1 MEQVLYSLP
10 DGWEWHKLK
19 ELTKKIGSGA
29 TPKGGDKAYKQSG
42 ISLIR
47 SLNVHDCFF
56 KEDKLAFID
65 NEQAS
70 ALKNVIVES
79 GDVLLNITGASIARC
94 CVVPDEFLPARVN
107 QHVTIIRPAE
117 KVDSK
122 FLNYLIV
129 NPKFKSQLLWQGAG
143 GATRQALT
151 KAMVE
156 ELDIPLPSLPEQKRI
171 VEKLDALLTRIDTAI
186 EHLQESGTLAD
197 ALSKNGLSEI
207 FESLKDRYEVVPL
220 SSVVKIN
227 SGIAL
232 PKLFKNGFSDG
243 DIPFFKVAQMNN
255 HHETMVAPEITFN
268 ETVAK
273 EHKIK
278 LFPKGSTLI
287 PKRGGAILTNK
298 KRMLLEDASYDSNI
312 MGLKADE
319 SKISDEYLFAF
330 MRTIDLANFVDASTI
345 PQVNNKHIDQMQI
358 PLASIEEQV
367 DVVSR
372 VNLLVKKVE
381 TMNSEIQRQLD
392 DLQALKS
399 SILDSAFKGEL

>member
-1 MEQVLYSLP
+1 MISSFEKCPENWSLLRIDEIAIIQSGTGFPPDAQGLTSGTIPFLKVSDMNLPRNSRFIEEWNNSVTEEQVSKLKAKILPPGAVIFPKIGGAIATNKKRVLTIPSCFDNNVMGLKAKQGVLDEYLYWLLQSIDLVVWSSSSSLP
-10 DGWEWHKLK
+10 
-19 ELTKKIGSGA
+19 SM
-29 TPKGGDKAYKQSG
+29 KASTIK
-42 ISLIR
+42 
-47 SLNVHDCFF
+47 DFF
-56 KEDKLAFID
+56 
-65 NEQAS
+65 
-70 ALKNVIVES
+70 
-79 GDVLLNITGASIARC
+79 
-94 CVVPDEFLPARVN
+94 VPV
-107 QHVTIIRPAE
+107 
-117 KVDSK
+117 
-122 FLNYLIV
+122 
-129 NPKFKSQLLWQGAG
+129 
-143 GATRQALT
+143 
-151 KAMVE
+151 
-156 ELDIPLPSLPEQKRI
+156 PSMAEQKRI

-186 EHLQESGTLAD
+186 EHLQQSVTLAD

-255 HHETMVAPEITFN
+255 HHETMIAPEITFN

-330 MRTIDLANFVDASTI
+330 MRIIDLANFVDASTI

-358 PLASIEEQV
+358 PLASIEEQA

>member
-10 DGWEWHKLK
+10 DGWEWQAIEEVAQIGTDRGFVPTPDSEGNVPFIGMTDIDQETGQKSTY
-19 ELTKKIGSGA
+19 ELRNFDDVKKGYTKFQRDAVLFAKITPCTENNKTALIDNVDGGFATTEVFPIHALDSVEPKYLLHFFRSPSVRRFLIDQMEGA
-29 TPKGGDKAYKQSG
+29 TGRQRVPLK
-42 ISLIR
+42 
-47 SLNVHDCFF
+47 
-56 KEDKLAFID
+56 
-65 NEQAS
+65 
-70 ALKNVIVES
+70 ALKRVS
-79 GDVLLNITGASIARC
+79 
-94 CVVPDEFLPARVN
+94 VPVC
-107 QHVTIIRPAE
+107 
-117 KVDSK
+117 
-122 FLNYLIV
+122 
-129 NPKFKSQLLWQGAG
+129 G
-143 GATRQALT
+143 
-151 KAMVE
+151 
-156 ELDIPLPSLPEQKRI
+156 LDEQKRI

-186 EHLQESGTLAD
+186 EHLQESVTLSD
-197 ALSKNGLSEI
+197 VLSKNGLAEI
-207 FESLKDRYEVVPL
+207 FESLKNRYEVVPL

-255 HHETMVAPEITFN
+255 HHETMVEPEITFN

-319 SKISDEYLFAF
+319 SKISDDYLFAF

-345 PQVNNKHIDQMQI
+345 PQVNNKHIDQMQL
-358 PLASIEEQV
+358 PLASIEEQA

>member
-1 MEQVLYSLP
+1 MERVIYDLPANWSWAQLGKVATLLNGRAYKKAELLDAGPTPVLRVGNFFSNRSWYYSDLDLP
-10 DGWEWHKLK
+10 DEKYCDEGDLLYAWSASFGPKIWQGPRAIYHYHIWKV
-19 ELTKKIGSGA
+19 LTSEHIDKKFLFYLLEKDSEEIKAQGNGVGMFHA
-29 TPKGGDKAYKQSG
+29 TKGGM
-42 ISLIR
+42 
-47 SLNVHDCFF
+47 
-56 KEDKLAFID
+56 
-65 NEQAS
+65 
-70 ALKNVIVES
+70 
-79 GDVLLNITGASIARC
+79 
-94 CVVPDEFLPARVN
+94 
-107 QHVTIIRPAE
+107 E
-117 KVDSK
+117 KM
-122 FLNYLIV
+122 L
-129 NPKFKSQLLWQGAG
+129 
-143 GATRQALT
+143 
-151 KAMVE
+151 
-156 ELDIPLPSLPEQKRI
+156 IPLPPINEQKRI
-171 VEKLDALLTRIDTAI
+171 VEKLDALLTRIVIAI
-186 EHLQESGTLAD
+186 EHLQQSVTLAD

-255 HHETMVAPEITFN
+255 HHETMVEPEITFN

-298 KRMLLEDASYDSNI
+298 KRMLLENASYDSNI

-319 SKISDEYLFAF
+319 SKVSDEYLFAF

-358 PLASIEEQV
+358 PLASIEEQT

-392 DLQALKS
+392 DLQALKR
-399 SILDSAFKGEL
+399 SILDSAFKGQL

>member
-1 MEQVLYSLP
+1 MEQVLYKLP
-10 DGWEWHKLK
+10 DGWEWLSFDSLVENLDGKRIPIKTSERSKDNAFYPYYGASGIIDYVDDYIYEGEKLLIS
-19 ELTKKIGSGA
+19 EDGA
-29 TPKGGDKAYKQSG
+29 NLVARKYPIAFLADGKYWVNNHAHVVDAYKEKTSNKYL
-42 ISLIR
+42 SY
-47 SLNVHDCFF
+47 FF
-56 KEDKLAFID
+56 AILDLSSF
-65 NEQAS
+65 
-70 ALKNVIVES
+70 
-79 GDVLLNITGASIARC
+79 ITGSAQPKLSQKKLNSIKIA
-94 CVVPDEFLPARVN
+94 VAPIE
-107 QHVTIIRPAE
+107 
-117 KVDSK
+117 
-122 FLNYLIV
+122 
-129 NPKFKSQLLWQGAG
+129 
-143 GATRQALT
+143 
-151 KAMVE
+151 
-156 ELDIPLPSLPEQKRI
+156 EQKRI
-171 VEKLDALLTRIDTAI
+171 VEKLDALLSRIDTAI
-186 EHLQESGTLAD
+186 EHLQESVALAD
-197 ALSKNGLSEI
+197 ALSKNGLFEI
-207 FESLKDRYEVVPL
+207 FEGLKHSYEVVPL

-319 SKISDEYLFAF
+319 SKISDDYLFAF

-358 PLASIEEQV
+358 PLASIEEQS

-381 TMNSEIQRQLD
+381 SVNSEIQTQLN
-392 DLQALKS
+392 DLLALKN
-399 SILDSAFKGEL
+399 SILNSAFKGEL

>member
-1 MEQVLYSLP
+1 VPTLNRNSLSA
-10 DGWEWHKLK
+10 
-19 ELTKKIGSGA
+19 EL
-29 TPKGGDKAYKQSG
+29 
-42 ISLIR
+42 
-47 SLNVHDCFF
+47 VC
-56 KEDKLAFID
+56 
-65 NEQAS
+65 
-70 ALKNVIVES
+70 
-79 GDVLLNITGASIARC
+79 
-94 CVVPDEFLPARVN
+94 VPDS
-107 QHVTIIRPAE
+107 
-117 KVDSK
+117 VD
-122 FLNYLIV
+122 
-129 NPKFKSQLLWQGAG
+129 
-143 GATRQALT
+143 
-151 KAMVE
+151 
-156 ELDIPLPSLPEQKRI
+156 EQKRI

-186 EHLQESGTLAD
+186 EHLQESVTLAD

-207 FESLKDRYEVVPL
+207 FESLKDRYEAVPL

-255 HHETMVAPEITFN
+255 HYENMVEPEITFN

-319 SKISDEYLFAF
+319 SKISDEYVFAF

-358 PLASIEEQV
+358 PLASIEEQA

>member
-1 MEQVLYSLP
+1 MEQVLYPLP
-10 DGWEWHKLK
+10 AGWKYQKLK
-19 ELTKKIGSGA
+19 
-29 TPKGGDKAYKQSG
+29 
-42 ISLIR
+42 SLIKMHYGKALKAADR
-47 SLNVHDCFF
+47 MEGEVSVYGSNGVVGSHNEYLWSEPTVVIGRKGSVGEANLALTPSWTIDTAYYVEIIDHEALDLIYFFYFADRFDVSSISQKGVKPGINRNDYLDLNFP
-56 KEDKLAFID
+56 LPPI
-65 NEQAS
+65 NEQ
-70 ALKNVIVES
+70 
-79 GDVLLNITGASIARC
+79 R
-94 CVVPDEFLPARVN
+94 
-107 QHVTIIRPAE
+107 
-117 KVDSK
+117 
-122 FLNYLIV
+122 
-129 NPKFKSQLLWQGAG
+129 
-143 GATRQALT
+143 
-151 KAMVE
+151 
-156 ELDIPLPSLPEQKRI
+156 RI
-171 VEKLDALLTRIDTAI
+171 VEKLDALLTRIDAAI
-186 EHLQESGTLAD
+186 EHLQENITLAY

-243 DIPFFKVAQMNN
+243 GIPFFKVAQMNN

-319 SKISDEYLFAF
+319 DEISDDYLFAF

-358 PLASIEEQV
+358 PLASIEEQA

-372 VNLLVKKVE
+372 VNLLVKKIE
-381 TMNSEIQRQLD
+381 TVNSEIQRQLD

>member
-1 MEQVLYSLP
+1 MEQVLHKLP
-10 DGWEWHKLK
+10 DGWKYQKLK
-19 ELTKKIGSGA
+19 T
-29 TPKGGDKAYKQSG
+29 
-42 ISLIR
+42 LIKM
-47 SLNVHDCFF
+47 HYG
-56 KEDKLAFID
+56 K
-65 NEQAS
+65 
-70 ALKNVIVES
+70 ALKAVDRIE
-79 GDVLLNITGASIARC
+79 GDVPVYGSNG
-94 CVVPDEFLPARVN
+94 VVGSHNEHLW
-107 QHVTIIRPAE
+107 
-117 KVDSK
+117 
-122 FLNYLIV
+122 
-129 NPKFKSQLLWQGAG
+129 SQPTVVIGRKGSVGEANL
-143 GATRQALT
+143 ALT
-151 KAMVE
+151 PSWTIDTAYYVE
-156 ELDIPLPSLPEQKRI
+156 IINQDVLDLMYFYHFADRFDVSSISQKGVKPGINRNDYLNLSFPLPPLNEQKRI

-186 EHLQESGTLAD
+186 EHLQESVTLAD
-197 ALSKNGLSEI
+197 ALSKNGVSEI
-207 FESLKDRYEVVPL
+207 FECLKDSYEVAPL

-232 PKLFKNGFSDG
+232 PKLFKNGFNDG
-243 DIPFFKVAQMNN
+243 DVPFFKVAQMNN
-255 HHETMVAPEITFN
+255 HHENMIEPEITFN

-273 EHKIK
+273 EHKVK

-319 SKISDEYLFAF
+319 AKISDDYLFAF

-358 PLASIEEQV
+358 SLASIDEQA

-381 TMNSEIQRQLD
+381 KINSEIQSQLD
-392 DLQALKS
+392 DLVALKN

>member
-10 DGWEWHKLK
+10 DGWEWQELANVVVKTENLNPLK
-19 ELTKKIGSGA
+19 HAEQLWTYIDISSVDRDRFTVTDPKEILGKDAPSRAKKHVQLNDVIFATTRPNLKNIALVRDEYRSPVASTGFCVLRANEKVLPAYLFYFVTTDFVQAQIEPYVGGA
-29 TPKGGDKAYKQSG
+29 SYPAITDGNLKK
-42 ISLIR
+42 SLIP
-47 SLNVHDCFF
+47 
-56 KEDKLAFID
+56 IP
-65 NEQAS
+65 
-70 ALKNVIVES
+70 
-79 GDVLLNITGASIARC
+79 SI
-94 CVVPDEFLPARVN
+94 E
-107 QHVTIIRPAE
+107 
-117 KVDSK
+117 
-122 FLNYLIV
+122 
-129 NPKFKSQLLWQGAG
+129 
-143 GATRQALT
+143 
-151 KAMVE
+151 
-156 ELDIPLPSLPEQKRI
+156 EQKRI

-186 EHLQESGTLAD
+186 EHLQESVALAD

-207 FESLKDRYEVVPL
+207 FESLKDRYEVEPL

-358 PLASIEEQV
+358 PLASIEEQA

>member
-1 MEQVLYSLP
+1 MISSFENCPDNWSMLKIDEIAIIQSGTGFPPDAQGLTSGTIPFLKVSDMNLPKNSRFIEEWNNSITEEQVSKLKAKILPPGAVIFPKIGGAIATNKKRVLTIPSCFDNNVMGLKAKQGVLDEYLYWLLQSIDLVSWSSSSSLP
-10 DGWEWHKLK
+10 SMKASTVK
-19 ELTKKIGSGA
+19 E
-29 TPKGGDKAYKQSG
+29 
-42 ISLIR
+42 
-47 SLNVHDCFF
+47 FF
-56 KEDKLAFID
+56 
-65 NEQAS
+65 
-70 ALKNVIVES
+70 
-79 GDVLLNITGASIARC
+79 
-94 CVVPDEFLPARVN
+94 VPV
-107 QHVTIIRPAE
+107 
-117 KVDSK
+117 
-122 FLNYLIV
+122 
-129 NPKFKSQLLWQGAG
+129 
-143 GATRQALT
+143 
-151 KAMVE
+151 
-156 ELDIPLPSLPEQKRI
+156 PSMAEQKYI
-171 VEKLDALLTRIDTAI
+171 VEKLDALFTRIDTAI
-186 EHLQESGTLAD
+186 EHLQESVTLAD

-255 HHETMVAPEITFN
+255 HHETMVEPEITFN

-358 PLASIEEQV
+358 PLASIEEQT

>member
-10 DGWEWHKLK
+10 DGWRWLPFGNLIALLQNGINGTQNDEKSGVPVSRIETLQNNNLDINRIKHI
-19 ELTKKIGSGA
+19 EATDSDIKKYEYQD
-29 TPKGGDKAYKQSG
+29 GDLIFSHINSFEKVGKIALYKNQIPNLIHGVNLLRIRLVSDVDPMFIYFYIQSP
-42 ISLIR
+42 IFRRLLEPNIKR
-47 SLNVHDCFF
+47 AIN
-56 KEDKLAFID
+56 
-65 NEQAS
+65 QAS
-70 ALKNVIVES
+70 INQKNLSNILIPFCES
-79 GDVLLNITGASIARC
+79 SR
-94 CVVPDEFLPARVN
+94 
-107 QHVTIIRPAE
+107 
-117 KVDSK
+117 
-122 FLNYLIV
+122 
-129 NPKFKSQLLWQGAG
+129 
-143 GATRQALT
+143 
-151 KAMVE
+151 
-156 ELDIPLPSLPEQKRI
+156 EQKRI

-358 PLASIEEQV
+358 PLASIEEQA
-367 DVVSR
+367 DVVNR

-381 TMNSEIQRQLD
+381 SVNSQIQSQLND
-392 DLQALKS
+392 FLALKN